1 MQMKVLFNGE
11 NQIVSNIVAIC
22 CEQAGCNL
30 VEQNEQDFS
39 LLIIDYD
46 DNFDKIYNTQS
57 ANQDN
62 LVAQSDQILDEITT
76 DEQSCESSEDEGI
89 CQHQQKINFDLDK
102 TLFLLPKTK
111 FVGFNAKH
119 KIAKPFLPMEL
130 IKFLCD
136 YNSHQNLVAQN
147 LENINNLSSILDDI
161 DKLDDDYFQNTK
173 QISQENS
180 DANEIE
186 DLIEQGYSL
195 EEIANILENQTEQN
209 EYDLKFD
216 DLSNGAILDIQNQI
230 DECFEL
236 NLKNKNEQN
245 NDEISA
251 KQLYDFK
258 KYLVQ
263 LGQNVIKDEIAKS
276 NFAKILSN
284 TQIYIELI

>member
-1 MQMKVLFNGE
+1 MKVLFNGK

-39 LLIIDYD
+39 LFIIDYD
-46 DNFDKIYNTQS
+46 DDFDKIYNTQNTDS
-57 ANQDN
+57 DN
-62 LVAQSDQILDEITT
+62 FTTQSDQILDETI
-76 DEQSCESSEDEGI
+76 QSCKNLEDEANY
-89 CQHQQKINFDLDK
+89 QHEQKINFDLEK
-102 TLFLLPKTK
+102 TLFLLPKNK
-111 FVGFNAKH
+111 FANFNVKY

-136 YNSHQNLVAQN
+136 YNSHQNL
-147 LENINNLSSILDDI
+147 ENISNLSSILDDI

-180 DANEIE
+180 DTNEIE
-186 DLIEQGYSL
+186 ELIEQGYSL
-195 EEIANILENQTEQN
+195 EEIADILENQTEQN
-209 EYDLKFD
+209 EYVLKFD
-216 DLSNGAILDIQNQI
+216 DLSNSANLNIQNQL
-230 DECFEL
+230 DERFALDLED
-236 NLKNKNEQN
+236 KNKQSS
-245 NDEISA
+245 DEISA
-251 KQLYDFK
+251 KQLCDFK

-263 LGQNVIKDEIAKS
+263 IGQNVIKDEIAKS

>member
-1 MQMKVLFNGE
+1 MKVLFNGE

-62 LVAQSDQILDEITT
+62 LATQSDQILDEIST
-76 DEQSCESSEDEGI
+76 DEQSCESSEDGEI
-89 CQHQQKINFDLDK
+89 CQCQQKINLDLDK

-216 DLSNGAILDIQNQI
+216 NLSNGAILDIQNQI
-230 DECFEL
+230 DERFEL

-251 KQLYDFK
+251 KQLCDFK

-263 LGQNVIKDEIAKS
+263 IGQNVIKDEIAKS

>member
-1 MQMKVLFNGE
+1 MKVLFNGE

-57 ANQDN
+57 TNQDN
-62 LVAQSDQILDEITT
+62 LATQSDQILDEITT
-76 DEQSCESSEDEGI
+76 DEQSCESSEDGEI
-89 CQHQQKINFDLDK
+89 CQHKQKINFDLDK

-111 FVGFNAKH
+111 FVSFNAKY

-147 LENINNLSSILDDI
+147 LESINNLSSILDDI

-230 DECFEL
+230 DERFEL
-236 NLKNKNEQN
+236 NLENKNEQN

-251 KQLYDFK
+251 KQLCDFK

-263 LGQNVIKDEIAKS
+263 IGQNVIKDEIAKS
-276 NFAKILSN
+276 DFAKILSN

>member
-1 MQMKVLFNGE
+1 MKVLFNGE

-62 LVAQSDQILDEITT
+62 LATQSDQILDEIST
-76 DEQSCESSEDEGI
+76 DEQSCESSEDGEIGQ
-89 CQHQQKINFDLDK
+89 CQQKINLDLDK

-111 FVGFNAKH
+111 FASFNAKY

-230 DECFEL
+230 DERFEL

-251 KQLYDFK
+251 KQLCDFK

-263 LGQNVIKDEIAKS
+263 IGQNVIKDEIAKS

>member
-1 MQMKVLFNGE
+1 MKVLFNGE

-39 LLIIDYD
+39 LFIIDYD
-46 DNFDKIYNTQS
+46 DDFDKIYDTQNTDP
-57 ANQDN
+57 DN
-62 LVAQSDQILDEITT
+62 FTTQSDQILDETI
-76 DEQSCESSEDEGI
+76 QSCKNLEDEANY
-89 CQHQQKINFDLDK
+89 QHEQKINFDLEK
-102 TLFLLPKTK
+102 TLFLLPKNK
-111 FVGFNAKH
+111 FASFNVKY

-147 LENINNLSSILDDI
+147 LENISNLSSILDDI

-180 DANEIE
+180 DTNEIE
-186 DLIEQGYSL
+186 ELIEQGYSL

-209 EYDLKFD
+209 EYVLKFD
-216 DLSNGAILDIQNQI
+216 DLSNSANLNIQNQL
-230 DECFEL
+230 DERFALDLED
-236 NLKNKNEQN
+236 KNKQSS
-245 NDEISA
+245 DEISA
-251 KQLYDFK
+251 KQLCDFK

-263 LGQNVIKDEIAKS
+263 IGQNVIKDEIAKS

>member
-1 MQMKVLFNGE
+1 MKVLFNGE

-216 DLSNGAILDIQNQI
+216 NLSNGAILDIQNQI
-230 DECFEL
+230 DERFKL
-236 NLKNKNEQN
+236 NLENKNEQN
-245 NDEISA
+245 NDGISA
-251 KQLYDFK
+251 KQLCDFK

-263 LGQNVIKDEIAKS
+263 IGQNVIKDEIAKS

>member
-1 MQMKVLFNGE
+1 MKVLFNGE

-39 LLIIDYD
+39 LFIIDYD
-46 DNFDKIYNTQS
+46 DDFDKIYNTQNTDS
-57 ANQDN
+57 DN
-62 LVAQSDQILDEITT
+62 FTTQSDQILDETI
-76 DEQSCESSEDEGI
+76 QSCKNLEDEANY
-89 CQHQQKINFDLDK
+89 QHEQKINFDLEK
-102 TLFLLPKTK
+102 TLFLLPKNK
-111 FVGFNAKH
+111 FASFNVKY

-147 LENINNLSSILDDI
+147 LENISNLSSILDDI

-180 DANEIE
+180 DTNEIE
-186 DLIEQGYSL
+186 ELIEQGYSL

-209 EYDLKFD
+209 EYVLKFD
-216 DLSNGAILDIQNQI
+216 DLSNSANLNIQNQL
-230 DECFEL
+230 DERFALDLED
-236 NLKNKNEQN
+236 KNKQSS
-245 NDEISA
+245 DEISA
-251 KQLYDFK
+251 KQLCDFK

-263 LGQNVIKDEIAKS
+263 IGQNVIKDEIAKS

>member
-1 MQMKVLFNGE
+1 MKVLFNGE

-147 LENINNLSSILDDI
+147 LESISNLSSILDDI

-216 DLSNGAILDIQNQI
+216 NLSNGAILDIKNQI
-230 DECFEL
+230 DERFKL
-236 NLKNKNEQN
+236 NLENKNEQN

-251 KQLYDFK
+251 KQLCDFK

-263 LGQNVIKDEIAKS
+263 IGQNVIKDEIAKS

>member
-1 MQMKVLFNGE
+1 MKVLFNGE

-39 LLIIDYD
+39 LFIIDYD
-46 DNFDKIYNTQS
+46 DDFDKIYNTQNTDS
-57 ANQDN
+57 DN
-62 LVAQSDQILDEITT
+62 FTTQSDQILDETI
-76 DEQSCESSEDEGI
+76 QSCENLEDEANY
-89 CQHQQKINFDLDK
+89 QHEQKINFDLEK

-111 FVGFNAKH
+111 FVSFNAKY

-147 LENINNLSSILDDI
+147 LESINNLSSILDDI

-180 DANEIE
+180 DVNEIE

-230 DECFEL
+230 DERFEL
-236 NLKNKNEQN
+236 NLENKNEQN

-251 KQLYDFK
+251 KQLCDFK

-263 LGQNVIKDEIAKS
+263 IGQNVIKDEIAKS
-276 NFAKILSN
+276 DFAKILSN

>member
-230 DECFEL
+230 DERFEL
-236 NLKNKNEQN
+236 NLENKNEQN

-251 KQLYDFK
+251 KQLCDFK

-263 LGQNVIKDEIAKS
+263 IGQNVIKDEIAKS

>member
-1 MQMKVLFNGE
+1 MKVLFNGE

-111 FVGFNAKH
+111 FVGFKAKH

-147 LENINNLSSILDDI
+147 LESISNLSSILDDI

-216 DLSNGAILDIQNQI
+216 NLSNGAILDIQNQI
-230 DECFEL
+230 DERFEL
-236 NLKNKNEQN
+236 NLENKNEQN

-251 KQLYDFK
+251 KQLCDFK

-263 LGQNVIKDEIAKS
+263 IGQNVIKDEIAKS

>member
-1 MQMKVLFNGE
+1 MKVLFNGE

-147 LENINNLSSILDDI
+147 LESISNLSSILDDI

-230 DECFEL
+230 DERFEL
-236 NLKNKNEQN
+236 NLENKNEQN

-251 KQLYDFK
+251 KQLCDFK

-263 LGQNVIKDEIAKS
+263 IGQNVIKDEIAKS

>member
-1 MQMKVLFNGE
+1 MKVLFNGE

-39 LLIIDYD
+39 LFIIDYD
-46 DNFDKIYNTQS
+46 DDFDKIYNTQNTDS
-57 ANQDN
+57 DN
-62 LVAQSDQILDEITT
+62 FTTQSDQILDETI
-76 DEQSCESSEDEGI
+76 QSCENLEDEANY
-89 CQHQQKINFDLDK
+89 QHEQKINFDLEK
-102 TLFLLPKTK
+102 TLFLLPKNK
-111 FVGFNAKH
+111 LASFNVKY

-147 LENINNLSSILDDI
+147 LENISNLSSILDDI

-180 DANEIE
+180 DTNEIE
-186 DLIEQGYSL
+186 ELIEQGYSL

-209 EYDLKFD
+209 EYVLKFD
-216 DLSNGAILDIQNQI
+216 DLSNSANLNIQNQL
-230 DECFEL
+230 DERFALDLED
-236 NLKNKNEQN
+236 KNKQSS
-245 NDEISA
+245 DEISA
-251 KQLYDFK
+251 KQLCDFK

-263 LGQNVIKDEIAKS
+263 IGQNVIKDEIAKS

>member
-1 MQMKVLFNGE
+1 MKVLFNGE

-147 LENINNLSSILDDI
+147 LENISNLSSILDDI

-209 EYDLKFD
+209 EYDLKFY

-230 DECFEL
+230 DERFEL
-236 NLKNKNEQN
+236 NLENKNEQN

-251 KQLYDFK
+251 KQLCDFK

-263 LGQNVIKDEIAKS
+263 IGQNVIKDEIAKS

>member
-1 MQMKVLFNGE
+1 MKVLFNGE

-39 LLIIDYD
+39 LFIIDYD
-46 DNFDKIYNTQS
+46 DDFDKSYNTQNKDS
-57 ANQDN
+57 DN
-62 LVAQSDQILDEITT
+62 FTTQSDQILDETI
-76 DEQSCESSEDEGI
+76 QSCENLEDEANY
-89 CQHQQKINFDLDK
+89 QHEQKINFDLEK
-102 TLFLLPKTK
+102 TLFLLPKNK
-111 FVGFNAKH
+111 FASFNVKY

-147 LENINNLSSILDDI
+147 LENISNLSSILDDI

-180 DANEIE
+180 DTNEIE
-186 DLIEQGYSL
+186 ELIEQGYSL

-209 EYDLKFD
+209 EYVLKFD
-216 DLSNGAILDIQNQI
+216 DLSNSANLNIQNQL
-230 DECFEL
+230 DERFALDLED
-236 NLKNKNEQN
+236 KNKQSS
-245 NDEISA
+245 DEISA
-251 KQLYDFK
+251 KQLCDFK

-263 LGQNVIKDEIAKS
+263 IGQNVIKDEIAKS